1 MCLLL
6 FFFLNNCVDLTSAG
20 LNSASKG
27 SGNQEVSYINKDDF
41 SSFISF
47 ILFLFFA
54 FVEEKQSTREKKN
67 FGEKYN
73 LGLQESDR
81 KMYNLK
87 RIKLQKRD
95 AFAFEFL
102 QYQEI

>member
-1 MCLLL
+1 M
-6 FFFLNNCVDLTSAG
+6 
-20 LNSASKG
+20 NSASKG
-27 SGNQEVSYINKDDF
+27 LGNQEVSYINKDDF
-41 SSFISF
+41 SSFIFF

-54 FVEEKQSTREKKN
+54 FVDKK

-95 AFAFEFL
+95 AFAFKFAISRDMTYL
-102 QYQEI
+102 YLNYM

>member
-27 SGNQEVSYINKDDF
+27 SGSQEVSYINKDDF

-54 FVEEKQSTREKKN
+54 FVEKKQSTSEKKN
-67 FGEKYN
+67 FGNCHYRRTSKFAMTTIYE
-73 LGLQESDR
+73 ES
-81 KMYNLK
+81 L
-87 RIKLQKRD
+87 
-95 AFAFEFL
+95 
-102 QYQEI
+102 

>member
-41 SSFISF
+41 SSFIS
-47 ILFLFFA
+47 LFCFCFLPLW
-54 FVEEKQSTREKKN
+54 KKN
-67 FGEKYN
+67 NLQAKRKILEKN
-73 LGLQESDR
+73 
-81 KMYNLK
+81 
-87 RIKLQKRD
+87 I
-95 AFAFEFL
+95 
-102 QYQEI
+102 I

>member
-1 MCLLL
+1 VCLLL

-54 FVEEKQSTREKKN
+54 FVEKKN
-67 FGEKYN
+67 NLQAKRKILEKN
-73 LGLQESDR
+73 
-81 KMYNLK
+81 
-87 RIKLQKRD
+87 I
-95 AFAFEFL
+95 
-102 QYQEI
+102 I

>member
-54 FVEEKQSTREKKN
+54 FVEKKTIYKRKEK
-67 FGEKYN
+67 FW
-73 LGLQESDR
+73 R
-81 KMYNLK
+81 K
-87 RIKLQKRD
+87 I
-95 AFAFEFL
+95 
-102 QYQEI
+102 